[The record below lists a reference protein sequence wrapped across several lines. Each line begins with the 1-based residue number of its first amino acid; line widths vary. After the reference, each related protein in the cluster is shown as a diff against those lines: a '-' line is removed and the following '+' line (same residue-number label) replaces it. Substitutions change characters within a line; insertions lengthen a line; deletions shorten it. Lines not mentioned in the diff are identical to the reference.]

1 MQSLRI
7 LVVDDHDIVR
17 RGVCSLL
24 EAHAGWIICGHAGD
38 GQEAIDKTRELL
50 PDIVVMDISMPTM
63 NGLEATRVL
72 RDVHPRS
79 AVIVL
84 SQHDSKEMMREALAA
99 GARAYVRKSSI
110 ARDLVDTI
118 ERLVRGDASHEAPPQ
133 ARSVAKA

>member
-1 MQSLRI
+1 M
-7 LVVDDHDIVR
+7 
-17 RGVCSLL
+17 L
-24 EAHAGWIICGHAGD
+24 EGHTGWVICGHAGD
-38 GQEAIDKTRELL
+38 GQEAIDKTRELS
-50 PDIVVMDISMPTM
+50 PDIVIMDISMPTM

-72 RDVHPRS
+72 HDVHPQS

-99 GARAYVRKSSI
+99 GARAYVRKSSV

-118 ERLVRGDASHEAPPQ
+118 ERLVRGEASQGAPPQ

>member
-7 LVVDDHDIVR
+7 LVVDDHEIVR

-24 EAHAGWIICGHAGD
+24 ETHPGWIICGHAGD
-38 GQEAIDKTRELL
+38 GQEAIDKTLELT
-50 PDIVVMDISMPTM
+50 PDIVIMDISMPTM

-72 RDVHPRS
+72 RATRPQSV
-79 AVIVL
+79 VIVL
-84 SQHDSKEMMREALAA
+84 SQHDSKEMMREAVAA
-99 GARAYVRKSSI
+99 GARAYVRKSSV

-118 ERLVRGDASHEAPPQ
+118 ERLARGESPLEPPPQ